1 MKPLR
6 QFAHDAGPAW
16 EVPRDLLLG
25 RYPDFVTGG
34 PLARGDIPVFVFHS
48 LEPESFAR
56 KIRYLADNGYSTL
69 SAEDYFRALM
79 GAGPVPEKAVLLTFD
94 DGRGSVWSVAAP
106 LLRRYA
112 MRGVV
117 FLVPGRMHDRPGPLP
132 PTWEEVEAG
141 RVPPEQVLDRE
152 AGDGAFLS
160 WQEVEALSRSGFLDF
175 QSHSL
180 LHTRI
185 HVDAQVGGFATPSNR
200 KGYAAMDLPLISEGG
215 HDLMGEEVPLGTPL
229 LRSAPRLSESL
240 RFYEQPYL
248 RKTCVKAV
256 ADEGGEAF
264 FARKDWEA
272 TLRRLVGRGS
282 VRGRLESPPEREAAI
297 RRELAE
303 SKRLIEE
310 RTGKPVVHLAY
321 PWHASGPTA
330 RRLGREL
337 GYRTAFCGKV
347 PGVPIT
353 RTGGDPETVA
363 RIGEDYL
370 ELLPGRG
377 RVGLSQILYRK
388 LSRRL
393 SGTP

>member
-1 MKPLR
+1 MKSLR
-6 QFAHDAGPAW
+6 KLARHAGPAW

-56 KIRYLADNGYSTL
+56 KLRYLAENGYSTL
-69 SAEDYFRALM
+69 SADEYFRALM
-79 GAGPVPEKAVLLTFD
+79 GAGPVPERAVLLTFD
-94 DGRGSVWSVAAP
+94 DGRSSVWSVGAP

-112 MRGVV
+112 MRGIV
-117 FLVPGRMHDRPGPLP
+117 FLVPGRMRERPGPLP

-141 RVPPEQVLDRE
+141 RVQPEAILRRE
-152 AGDGAFLS
+152 EEAPFLC
-160 WQEVEALSRSGFLDF
+160 WEEVEALSRGGYLDF

-180 LHTRI
+180 LHARV
-185 HVDAQVGGFATPSNR
+185 HVGPQVAGFATPLNR
-200 KGYAAMDLPLISEGG
+200 RGYAAMDLPLILEAGR
-215 HDLMGEEVPLGTPL
+215 DLMGEEIPLGTPL

-240 RFYEQPYL
+240 RFHEEPYIRKACVQAVTEQ
-248 RKTCVKAV
+248 
-256 ADEGGEAF
+256 GGEGF
-264 FARKDWEA
+264 FVRKDWE
-272 TLRRLVGRGS
+272 TILRKLTSRS
-282 VRGRLESPPEREAAI
+282 HIRGRFESPAQREAAV
-297 RRELAE
+297 RAELAE

-310 RTGKPVVHLAY
+310 RTGKPVVHVSY
-321 PWHASGPTA
+321 PWHAAGPSA
-330 RRLGREL
+330 RRLVREL
-337 GYRTAFCGKV
+337 GYRMAFCGKV

-353 RTGGDPETVA
+353 RVGGDPQTVA

-377 RVGLSQILYRK
+377 RLSLSSILYRK